1 MANLQIEKAEYLGLN
16 NDGKWAY
23 EVTDQNRKTHNIQ
36 YDPLLWGARKGNTEG
51 HRGVLNA
58 LSNKGPFDTDFQTK
72 VYEHAFMNMPG
83 RFADRRGFFGRVA
96 GPIIKGGPAQLLGL
110 PADVA
115 QLPLAAVSAATEG
128 VGWLSERYGELRGGA
143 TAPADTSA
151 VQDPIKAAQEGLAT
165 IGSENLR
172 QAFENATGIDMTAD
186 PRGPYEQIMAYAMEF
201 ALGGAESKFW
211 VETAGALNTL
221 SRMARKASRE
231 RGADAVSSENV
242 ENMMDRVK
250 AAYRGKEGRQR
261 FYAETGYGFGA
272 GFTFGS
278 LLEGFGL
285 EDHPLGQVASMA
297 GAIAGP
303 AALVTGGKYLADKPV
318 INWLSLGIVPA
329 AVGLKRSLGRT
340 FVGEEALKE
349 RLLNA
354 LKGYGDHK
362 VLPDGSPNTR
372 KNRGHAIARLA
383 ELQKQAMARG
393 GAFVEG
399 TEDLFFSSPAR
410 YRGIARALTEKKLLL
425 EKSLRDLEKQR
436 RIEGPDAMPE
446 EVYARERENLEFD
459 IAQTE
464 SDIELSDFFGQAL
477 ENIKASTLK
486 KTGRSAEALAE
497 LTKRDL
503 EEVVH
508 ISDNLFSAV
517 YKAFDDS
524 IEGTTLGG
532 EKLAPRTAEGGV
544 DVRGLLDEDYNKFK
558 DAPRDYV
565 PKYEETRQR
574 LLREGIREGSKWQE
588 LKFVDEETI
597 QSIENRLTTHF
608 DQILERDFLEARQD
622 LLRSAEKRQSTII
635 ENLDSWVREKGYD
648 SIEEA
653 AKDPALKL
661 VIDEQIRSAY
671 ADADDPWKALQ
682 TAFWE
687 RIPGL
692 KEKVRGETIK
702 FPENTVFQ
710 APGVDN
716 TKVDVSGLGPA
727 EAIDKITKE
736 LSSAAGVDPALYLP
750 RQFFQI
756 GGTNSARN
764 LAKSIQ
770 DEQILAAQ
778 VDSGLGA
785 GKVAEEQIPTKI
797 AKLEE
802 NVAAAQDKLNIAETD
817 FAARQELE
825 REQVD
830 TAVTDLKSF
839 VRDMV
844 QSGARGGANELAQA
858 GLLRYLSNSVPE
870 TARWSSLKGPK
881 AVADRKSWLE
891 SIPQRIGDEVGIPE
905 VRSRQPL
912 ELSEDNATMLGN
924 ILGDYR
930 ADKVISGEL
939 SLEDAVG
946 GVMRTLAPPK
956 YVGSGGTWK
965 TPTNY
970 LEALIEKRT
979 TLDNLIEEP
988 SPTILA
994 LTKKRDNL
1002 KKDLLKKEYKL
1013 NAALESILSQEGGPV
1028 LLGRLDGDT
1037 SAGDVQDII
1046 SELKESRS
1054 INKDTWTQAKKANTR
1069 ALEEMLQS
1077 LINEGNFP
1085 EIDTVALMQA
1095 RQATRA
1101 YYHVQDSMGDILSL
1115 DGSTPSI
1122 SPERVAQT
1130 VLPGK
1135 TISDPAAQREA
1146 IRRLQTVLQR
1156 VDTDIATFERVP
1168 LLDRSGKPLLD
1179 SRGRPRTI
1187 QQATIQPDLPF
1198 NNDTKDLYSLE
1209 GWPYEVQEI
1218 GQERRAFGLR
1228 LKDDIKNVEGTA
1240 ATRDAAD
1247 LIEYVLIDQ
1256 LRRSLPEE
1264 VYLSGAT
1271 KVHRDMV
1278 PVDLLNEFMETHA
1291 DGINFLKRHGNK
1303 EQRTLV
1309 EALEGAPVIDKASGE
1324 MTGRTL
1330 GLSTLSEFVE
1340 ELMKA
1345 NDLNAL
1351 EAINR
1356 LRGRGAFADELSNEA
1371 ILHARKILKNDDFE
1385 VQTLKEAYGAEYG
1398 TVIDSLLDNISR
1410 PGSKTP
1416 DTDIDNF
1423 LSVLK
1428 DSKLQRDAFKG
1439 ALMQSVWRKIQT
1451 AVEIPGEILPPGAMR
1466 RLGKPVKSLGEANE
1480 LAKLLDNENF
1490 VTLIHKTYADNP
1502 EHGAKLLEALDL
1514 VVKGIGDVSSGRV
1527 RNLQDM
1533 ADFAQKEL
1541 WTNTGRATALGAAK
1555 ATGFINE
1562 LYAAGAGGRIFR
1574 RLGEALTGNV
1584 LDDMLILA
1592 AKNENVL
1599 LNFMEDISGSRVKQ
1613 KMRSDILGTLY
1624 TLVMNDLNPLDM
1636 FRRSVGRGGA
1646 GLELLTEP
1654 VEEREDRESIRQLRF
1669 GSPTASLQMEP
1680 SPVQV
1685 ARAEP
1690 NRASVLSKSLFDYAS
1705 PALSNNM
1712 ASAQTDPA
1720 TLEQGQRLFGATD
1733 TIFRANKGGIVS
1745 LRKKPRQM
1753 VL

>member
-1 MANLQIEKAEYLGLN
+1 
-16 NDGKWAY
+16 
-23 EVTDQNRKTHNIQ
+23 
-36 YDPLLWGARKGNTEG
+36 
-51 HRGVLNA
+51 
-58 LSNKGPFDTDFQTK
+58 
-72 VYEHAFMNMPG
+72 
-83 RFADRRGFFGRVA
+83 
-96 GPIIKGGPAQLLGL
+96 
-110 PADVA
+110 
-115 QLPLAAVSAATEG
+115 
-128 VGWLSERYGELRGGA
+128 
-143 TAPADTSA
+143 
-151 VQDPIKAAQEGLAT
+151 
-165 IGSENLR
+165 
-172 QAFENATGIDMTAD
+172 
-186 PRGPYEQIMAYAMEF
+186 MAYAMEF

-221 SRMARKASRE
+221 SRMARRTSRE
-231 RGADAVSSENV
+231 KGADAVSPENV

-285 EDHPLGQVASMA
+285 EDHPLGQITAMA

-303 AALVTGGKYLADKPV
+303 AALLTGGKYLADKPV

-372 KNRGHAIARLA
+372 RNRGHAIARLA
-383 ELQKQAMARG
+383 ELQKQALARG

-399 TEDLFFSSPAR
+399 TENLFFSSPAR
-410 YRGIARALTEKKLLL
+410 YRGISRALTEKKLLL
-425 EKSLRDLEKQR
+425 ENSLRDLEDQR

-446 EVYARERENLEFD
+446 EIYARERENLEFD

-464 SDIELSDFFGQAL
+464 SDIELSGFFSQAL
-477 ENIKASTLK
+477 ENIKESTLK
-486 KTGRSAEALAE
+486 KTGRSPEALAE
-497 LTKRDL
+497 LTRRDL

-517 YKAFDDS
+517 YKAFDES
-524 IEGTTLGG
+524 MEGTTLGG
-532 EKLAPRTAEGGV
+532 EKLAAQTVEGGV
-544 DVRGLLDEDYNKFK
+544 DVTRLLDEDYNKFQE
-558 DAPRDYV
+558 APRDYV

-597 QSIENRLTTHF
+597 QSIEKRLTTHF
-608 DQILERDFLEARQD
+608 DQVLERDFLEARQD

-635 ENLDSWVREKGYD
+635 ENLDAWVKEKGYD
-648 SIEEA
+648 SLDEAA
-653 AKDPALKL
+653 AKDPVLKM
-661 VIDEQIRSAY
+661 VIDERIRSAY
-671 ADADDPWKALQ
+671 VDADDHWKALQ

-692 KEKVRGETIK
+692 KEKVAGSSIK
-702 FPENTVFQ
+702 FPDNTVFK

-716 TKVDVSGLGPA
+716 TNVDVSGLGPA
-727 EAIDKITKE
+727 EAIAKISE
-736 LSSAAGVDPALYLP
+736 QLSSAAGVDPALYLP
-750 RQFFQI
+750 KQFFQI
-756 GGTNSARN
+756 GGTNSASA

-770 DEQILAAQ
+770 EEQILAAQ
-778 VDSGLGA
+778 VDAGLGA
-785 GKVAEEQIPTKI
+785 GKVAQEQIPIKI

-802 NVAAAQDKLNIAETD
+802 NVATAQDKLNIAETD

-825 REQVD
+825 RTQTD
-830 TAVTDLKSF
+830 TALEDLKSF
-839 VRDMV
+839 VQDLMKRGD
-844 QSGARGGANELAQA
+844 SGGADDLAQA
-858 GLLRYLSNSVPE
+858 GLIRYLSNAVPD

-891 SIPQRIGDEVGIPE
+891 SIPQRIGDEVGIPDA
-905 VRSRQPL
+905 RSRQPL

-924 ILGDYR
+924 IVGDYR
-930 ADKVISGEL
+930 ADLVIRGEL
-939 SLEDAVG
+939 SLDDAVG

-979 TLDNLIEEP
+979 TLDNLIETP
-988 SPTILA
+988 SRAILD

-1002 KKDLLKKEYKL
+1002 KKELLKKEYKL
-1013 NAALESILSQEGGPV
+1013 NAALESILSQEGAPV

-1046 SELKESRS
+1046 SELKDARS
-1054 INKDTWTQAKKANTR
+1054 INRDTWTPAKKANTR
-1069 ALEEMLQS
+1069 ALEEMFES

-1085 EIDTVALMQA
+1085 AIDTVALMQA

-1115 DGSTPSI
+1115 DGSTPLV

-1130 VLPGK
+1130 VLPGR
-1135 TISDPAAQREA
+1135 TTSDPAAQREA
-1146 IRRLQTVLQR
+1146 IRRLQTILQR
-1156 VDTDIATFERVP
+1156 VDTDIAEFERVP

-1179 SRGRPRTI
+1179 KSGRPRTT
-1187 QQATIQPDLPF
+1187 QQATIQIDLPF
-1198 NNDTKDLYSLE
+1198 NNDTKDLYSLA

-1218 GQERRAFGLR
+1218 GQGKRAFGLR

-1264 VYLSGAT
+1264 VRLAGST
-1271 KVHRDMV
+1271 KIHRDMV
-1278 PVDLLNEFMETHA
+1278 PLDILTEFMETHA
-1291 DGINFLKRHGNK
+1291 DGINFLKRHGNEDQK
-1303 EQRTLV
+1303 TLV
-1309 EALEGAPVIDKASGE
+1309 QALEGAPVIDKASGE

-1330 GLSTLSEFVE
+1330 GLSSLSEFVE

-1356 LRGRGAFADELSNEA
+1356 LRGKGVFADELSKEA
-1371 ILHARKILKNDDFE
+1371 ILHARKILKNDTFE
-1385 VQTLKEAYGAEYG
+1385 VETLKEAYGAEYG
-1398 TVIDSLLDNISR
+1398 TVIDSLLDNITR

-1428 DSKLQRDAFKG
+1428 DSKLQKDAFKG

-1466 RLGKPVKSLGEANE
+1466 RLGEPVKSLGEANE

-1502 EHGAKLLEALDL
+1502 EHGAKLLEALDK
-1514 VVKGIGDVSSGRV
+1514 VVRGIGDVSSGRV

-1541 WTNTGRATALGAAK
+1541 WTNTGRAAALGAAK

-1574 RLGEALTGNV
+1574 RLGEALTGNI

-1592 AKNENVL
+1592 AKDENVL

-1624 TLVMNDLNPLDM
+1624 TLVMHDMNPLDM

-1669 GSPTASLQMEP
+1669 GSPTASLQMET

-1685 ARAEP
+1685 AQATP
-1690 NRASVLSKSLFDYAS
+1690 NMDSVLSKNLFDYAS
-1705 PALSNNM
+1705 PDLGRSQA
-1712 ASAQTDPA
+1712 ASGATDQN
-1720 TLEQGQRLFGATD
+1720 TMEQGQRLFGATD
-1733 TIFRANKGGIVS
+1733 PVFANKGGIVS